1 MNYFVRKSCFVGL
14 AVLACSS
21 SFANLVVDRGLPT
34 ININDVAGPNRSNVA
49 WAIDNNTFTGD
60 DFTLPNSG
68 TQWKIDSIRVW
79 TVGDLSN
86 NNADLT
92 DDAFLSDIF
101 SSINLYVG
109 STSNPTLNRVALGNF
124 SGSGTDSTTNSNIV
138 ATRVQYPGPTELDYE
153 GFGNH
158 FSIVQLDFNNL
169 NLLFNAGEVVQFGL
183 AADDPTFGFG
193 SFNHAS
199 NSALSGSPQD
209 GADNLFRDYA
219 VDLGGLTASFLGM
232 NNTDPNTGGSGWDKA
247 SDINV
252 QVFATPVPEPATM
265 AVLALGALLLR
276 RKKRA

>member
-1 MNYFVRKSCFVGL
+1 MRKSYFVGL
-14 AVLACSS
+14 ATLACSS

-34 ININDVAGPNRSNVA
+34 TNINDVAGPNRSNVA

-60 DFTLPNSG
+60 DFALPVTG
-68 TQWKIDSIRVW
+68 TQWRIDSIRVW

-86 NNADLT
+86 NDANLT
-92 DDAFLSDIF
+92 DDTFLSDAF
-101 SSINLYVG
+101 SSLSLYVG
-109 STSNPTLNRVALGNF
+109 STSNSTLNRVALGNF
-124 SGSGTDSTTNSNIV
+124 SGSGTDSTTNANIV

-158 FSIVQLDFNNL
+158 FTIVQLDFNNL
-169 NLLFNAGEVVQFGL
+169 NLVFNAGESVQFGL

-199 NSALSGSPQD
+199 NAALSGSPQD
-209 GADNLFRDYA
+209 GADNLFRDFS
-219 VDLGGLTASFLGM
+219 VDAGGLTASFLNM
-232 NNTDPNTGGSGWDKA
+232 DNSDSNNGGAGWDKA

-265 AVLALGALLLR
+265 AVLGLGALLLR